1 MRETLLFLC
10 SPQVTIFGQSAGSWS
25 VMHQLLSLQAE
36 GLFRG
41 AIGQSGTPVGHLN
54 NQARTGE
61 QALAKDAV

>member
-1 MRETLLFLC
+1 M
-10 SPQVTIFGQSAGSWS
+10 TIFGQSAGSWS